1 MEHLT
6 AEELWEFLFHRDHKD
21 DGLLQRFV
29 PPRDGLNH
37 VFRVVWSPDIVM
49 MERRQNSTSMHDRNA
64 KTPPHHRALTIT
76 SRRQSKMCIRDMTR
90 QDQTR
95 LD

>member
-37 VFRVVWSPDIVM
+37 VFRVVWSP
-49 MERRQNSTSMHDRNA
+49 NPN
-64 KTPPHHRALTIT
+64 PNPGALTLTLTLTLILT
-76 SRRQSKMCIRDMTR
+76 LIRCGT
-90 QDQTR
+90 
-95 LD
+95 